1 MTTDTEMV
9 EDLLQPLFRKIM
21 LRDHLG
27 RDEQKAIVAAADQRL
42 VFAPGQDLVSEGSK
56 PHHSMLVV
64 QGFTC
69 RYRMLSD
76 GERQLTSIHLPG
88 DFVDLHS
95 FLLKEMDH
103 SLGALTAATIITFPH
118 ERLVKVT
125 ERYPHL
131 TRLLWLLTLLDGAI
145 HREWLVGMGRLT
157 ATQRTA
163 HLFCETYT
171 RLKALGQA
179 SDHRFNFPIM
189 QAHLAQAV
197 GISTVHINRVLQE
210 LRQRELIV
218 WDGGQA
224 EIRDWSALAAL
235 AEFDDLYLHLV
246 QEPR

>member
-1 MTTDTEMV
+1 MATEHETV
-9 EDLLQPLFRKIM
+9 EGLLQPLFRKIM

-27 RDEQKAIVAAADQRL
+27 IEEQKAIIAAADRRL
-42 VFAPGQDLVSEGSK
+42 DFVAGEDLVAEGSR
-56 PHHSMLVV
+56 PVHSMLVV

-69 RYRMLSD
+69 RYRLLSD
-76 GERQLTSIHLPG
+76 GERQLTAIHLPG

-118 ERLVKVT
+118 ERLVRVT

-145 HREWLVGMGRLT
+145 HREWLVGMGRLS

-163 HLFCETYT
+163 HLLCETYT
-171 RLKALGQA
+171 RLRALGLA
-179 SDHRFNFPIM
+179 SNNRFNLPIT

-197 GISTVHINRVLQE
+197 GISTVHVNRVLQE
-210 LRQRELIV
+210 LRQRELIA
-218 WDGGQA
+218 WDGGEV
-224 EIRDWSALAAL
+224 EIRDWNTLAAL
-235 AEFDDLYLHLV
+235 AEFDELYLHLV

>member
-1 MTTDTEMV
+1 MSIEPETV
-9 EDLLQPLFRKIM
+9 GGLLQPLFRKIM

-27 RDEQKAIVAAADQRL
+27 LEEQKAITEAADQRL
-42 VFAPGQDLVSEGSK
+42 DFAAGQDLVAEGTR
-56 PHHSMLVV
+56 PVHSMLVV
-64 QGFTC
+64 KGFTC
-69 RYRMLSD
+69 RYRLLAD
-76 GERQLTSIHLPG
+76 GERQLTAIHLPG

-103 SLGALTAATIITFPH
+103 SLGALTPATIITFPH

-125 ERYPHL
+125 ERFPHL

-157 ATQRTA
+157 ATERTA

-171 RLKALGQA
+171 RLKALGLA
-179 SDHRFNFPIM
+179 SDHRFNFPVT
-189 QAHLAQAV
+189 QADLAQAV

-210 LRQRELIV
+210 LRLRGLIV
-218 WDGGQA
+218 WDGG
-224 EIRDWSALAAL
+224 EVRIRDWSALVGMAQ
-235 AEFDDLYLHLV
+235 FDDLYLHLV